1 MSLAQWVSKTSWVS
15 ILLQALGVLRAQIPA
30 SLFQAWM
37 LWSKNVRGKLSTPV
51 QPKPCT
57 WEGGE
62 EPGLRRQR
70 CYCSAAWLPPSLWS
84 GALCWACQGM
94 NSATLSRRGLQSWK
108 KGILINIPDVIVCLT
123 VALQNSPLWRV
134 CISYSSDAAAIA
146 QNVFGICFTK
156 VFNAWYSSFF
166 LPRESFPLYLTAS
179 ENTDNPI
186 T

>member
-1 MSLAQWVSKTSWVS
+1 MSLAQWVSMRSWVS
-15 ILLQALGVLRAQIPA
+15 ILLQTLGVLRAQTLA

-57 WEGGE
+57 WACGE
-62 EPGLRRQR
+62 EPGSRRQR

-84 GALCWACQGM
+84 GALCWACPGRS
-94 NSATLSRRGLQSWK
+94 SATLSRRGLQSWK
-108 KGILINIPDVIVCLT
+108 NGILINIPDVIVYLT

-134 CISYSSDAAAIA
+134 CISYSRDAAIA
-146 QNVFGICFTK
+146 QNVFGICFTI
-156 VFNAWYSSFF
+156 VFTAWYSSFF
-166 LPRESFPLYLTAS
+166 LPGESFPLYLAAS
-179 ENTDNPI
+179 GNTDNPI